1 MASTPYQGR
10 GLRRPSRNY
19 AQLDLFS
26 RTPTDSIKAAAPE
39 TAGTETEA
47 TDAREDATRGEDSQA
62 LADPP
67 SANSRPIAQ
76 GASAGADAPRG
87 GGTDRGPSVRADL
100 RGEDGLPG

>member
-10 GLRRPSRNY
+10 GIRRPSRNY

-26 RTPTDSIKAAAPE
+26 PTLTDSIKAASPE
-39 TAGTETEA
+39 TAATEKEA

-67 SANSRPIAQ
+67 YANGRPAAQ
-76 GASAGADAPRG
+76 RASAGADAPRG
-87 GGTDRGPSVRADL
+87 GGTDRGPPVRTDL
-100 RGEDGLPG
+100 R